1 MWCKITIMSSFNNPT
16 KLDKIFLRLELRFR
30 VKYPYFIT
38 NLFKLSE
45 RYYAIYI
52 ANNAEYSL
60 EELTEEISLMQVM
73 WAENLTVRVL
83 HNEPENYLC
92 TLEPLSLQ
100 DCLDVNLYE
109 PKLEDVAR
117 MLVVKYPKLDFGEF
131 EIDRENLRITVPI
144 LSSPN
149 NTGDLFPSIEELLN
163 DLGYAFIF
171 ECQVSERIN
180 PIQYNSSNVFI
191 ITPSKSSSTKL
202 PYILEEEEFWFD
214 RATDIYNG
222 RITKVNNPFISDQGT
237 SCYSNF
243 MLDGINIRN
252 HLMLFDTVFVTLPL
266 EDRMST
272 FLNSQRIQKKEIVEL
287 ASKGRIKLVLVQPED
302 RMDMNLIEQ
311 VFEANPKAIL
321 GRRGVSALCAI
332 DLVELNNKYLFSS
345 PEVLSS
351 LPDIISTL
359 EAVVPQKSRKQ
370 ILELITWPLRAL
382 RESYQVFSNIGTFG
396 FSRLGVND
404 VLLSLL
410 SNKLGGFQLEFSIF
424 SEPIHIASALNS
436 TYIPFELKDNNF
448 SDYYFARMMGSL
460 INLYKNLNEASVAE
474 HLSGNK
480 LDQNILSL
488 DDIRLFELNDFDSLY
503 SFEDV
508 FSIPST
514 RRKASSLM
522 GYLSSLSPEERSVAI
537 QKYNTEIE
545 KSQNKK
551 LNAKDSMDIAM
562 DVKDIFL
569 EDGVPGYSL
578 VMRGLDYLNTKGR
591 AKFRSVDTIMEKLEQ
606 IGNARVNKK
615 TYQHDRDIDFLSK
628 ISRVARIKKNFD

>member
-1 MWCKITIMSSFNNPT
+1 MNSFNNLS
-16 KLDKIFLRLELRFR
+16 KLDKVFLRLELRFR
-30 VKYPYFIT
+30 VRYPYFIT

-45 RYYAIYI
+45 RHYVVNT
-52 ANNAEYSL
+52 ANNSEHSFD
-60 EELTEEISLMQVM
+60 ELTEEMSLMQVM
-73 WAENLTVRVL
+73 WAENLTVRVSQ
-83 HNEPENYLC
+83 NEPEKYLY

-100 DCLDVNLYE
+100 DCLDINLYE
-109 PKLEDVAR
+109 PKIEDVSR
-117 MLVVKYPKLDFGEF
+117 MLVVKYPKLDFGEL
-131 EIDRENLRITVPI
+131 EIDRKNLRITVPI
-144 LSSPN
+144 LSSDN
-149 NTGDLFPSIEELLN
+149 NIGDLVLSIEEFLN
-163 DLGYAFIF
+163 DLGFAFKF
-171 ECQVSERIN
+171 ECKVSEGIN
-180 PIQYNSSNVFI
+180 PIQYNSSNIFI
-191 ITPSKSSSTKL
+191 IAPSKSNSTKL
-202 PYILEEEEFWFD
+202 SYFLEEEEFWFD

-222 RITKVNNPFISDQGT
+222 KITKVNNPFISDQET

-252 HLMLFDTVFVTLPL
+252 HLMLFDTVYITLPL
-266 EDRMST
+266 EDRMSD

-332 DLVELNNKYLFSS
+332 DLVEINNKYLFSS
-345 PEVLSS
+345 PEFLSS

-359 EAVVPQKSRKQ
+359 GTVVPQKSRKQ
-370 ILELITWPLRAL
+370 FLELITWPLRAL
-382 RESYQVFSNIGTFG
+382 SESYQVFSSIGTFG

-410 SNKLGGFQLEFSIF
+410 DNKLGDFQLEFSIF

-460 INLYKNLNEASVAE
+460 INMYKNLNEASVAE

-488 DDIRLFELNDFDSLY
+488 DDIRLFEINDFDSLY

-522 GYLSSLSPEERSVAI
+522 GYLASLSPEERSAAI

-545 KSQNKK
+545 KSQSKK
-551 LNAKDSMDIAM
+551 FNAKDTMDIAM

-569 EDGVPGYSL
+569 EDGVPGYSF

-591 AKFRSVDTIMEKLEQ
+591 AKFKSVDKIMEKLEQ
-606 IGNARVNKK
+606 IGNTRVNKK
-615 TYQHDRDIDFLSK
+615 TNQHDREMDFLSK
-628 ISRVARIKKNFD
+628 ISRVARIKKDFD